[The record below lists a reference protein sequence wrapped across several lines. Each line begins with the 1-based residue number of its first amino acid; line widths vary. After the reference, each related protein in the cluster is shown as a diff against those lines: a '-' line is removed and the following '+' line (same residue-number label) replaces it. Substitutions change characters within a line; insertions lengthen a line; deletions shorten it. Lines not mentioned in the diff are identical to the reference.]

1 MPAHP
6 GASSRQAF
14 HPHAL
19 GFGLSLDLTSLMAA
33 SQMASNTVTAAPVI
47 TYTWT
52 SASLLLPAP
61 RQAVAGFI
69 SWFTDHVCVELA
81 QTWHATRS
89 NILLSL
95 EQQLAPAAVA
105 EVCTSNSDSHSLT
118 ALTTHLLRW
127 QGLPGQK
134 HKAG

>member
-1 MPAHP
+1 MPASH
-6 GASSRQAF
+6 
-14 HPHAL
+14 
-19 GFGLSLDLTSLMAA
+19 T
-33 SQMASNTVTAAPVI
+33 ASNPVTAAPVI

-69 SWFTDHVCVELA
+69 SWFTVHIRVEHA

-95 EQQLAPAAVA
+95 EQQLAPAAVS
-105 EVCTSNSDSHSLT
+105 EVCISNSDSHSLT

-127 QGLPGQK
+127 QGRPGQQD
-134 HKAG
+134 KAG